1 MIYFQKPTP
10 NETVF
15 GFLYYA
21 LQLVLLPAILLLA
34 NELLADPFSELELS
48 FGLFAMNFV
57 AVLLIFPKFLT
68 KNLKAAIAQPWR
80 TLRYAGIGLG
90 MYFIGNVLFSLL
102 ITAVAPEYANMNDL
116 SISAMVQENY
126 GLMTVATVLLVPIA
140 EECFYRGL
148 IFRKLY
154 DDHPV
159 LAYILSMVFFSAA
172 HVAGYIGMESAGT
185 LLLSFLQ
192 YLPAGFALAWCY
204 RRSGSLFSSVL
215 MHMSVNQLGMLI
227 MR

>member
-1 MIYFQKPTP
+1 MNFFQKPTP

-34 NELLADPFSELELS
+34 NSLLAEPFSELEVS

-57 AVLLIFPKFLT
+57 AVLLIFRKFLS
-68 KNLKAAIAQPWR
+68 KNLKAAIARPWR

-102 ITAVAPEYANMNDL
+102 ITAVAPEYANLNDM
-116 SISAMVQENY
+116 SISTMVQENY
-126 GLMTVATVLLVPIA
+126 GLMTVATVLFVPIA

-148 IFRKLY
+148 IFRKFY
-154 DDHPV
+154 DAHPI

-172 HVAGYIGMESAGT
+172 HVVGYIGMESAGT
-185 LLLSFLQ
+185 LLLSFVQ